1 MEVDHRKGESL
12 LKLDRTS
19 MLYGTLLLT
28 GTGIAGQF
36 LGFVYRILLS
46 RLIGAEIMG
55 LYQLI
60 MPVYSVLLSLTAVGL
75 TAAVSN
81 LSAGYFAR
89 GQRGAVR
96 QVLRR
101 CLLCFLALFTV
112 LALLTALLYDPI
124 SVYLLGD
131 ARTQT
136 GLLLLLPCILLTGVE
151 NLHKHFFYGTGAVRP
166 PAVVELCEQVIR
178 AAAVL
183 GLLVLFLPQNPE
195 RTVALIV
202 VGMII
207 CELFSSVTL
216 MLLARRRLEG
226 EALREPGASRRMNRQ
241 ILAIALP
248 VGLTSLLGNL
258 MGSANAVLIPQR
270 LVAAGAEVS
279 RAMEE
284 FGVLC
289 GMTMP
294 MLCLP
299 TAFIGALGLVLMPK
313 LAQGTALGNGALV
326 RRRIDRSLLATSMLM
341 FPALALLV
349 VLGPTLGRLLFQEEM
364 VGRHL
369 LPLSVGVLLSCWQ
382 AVLGCALNGLGRQQ
396 GAARSSILAGAV
408 QLVCTYVLLGLPG
421 VGIGG
426 YPVGVV
432 LSSALG
438 ALLNWLQVRRA
449 AGLRLKPFEWVVAP
463 GLAALLMGLTCNLL
477 FHVML
482 DMGVGEVTAMG
493 GCTAFGIVLY
503 LAALQAQGMGPN
515 RLFWLGR
522 NQRK

>member
-1 MEVDHRKGESL
+1 
-12 LKLDRTS
+12 

-81 LSAGYFAR
+81 LSAGYYAR
-89 GQRGAVR
+89 GQRGAAA

-101 CLLCFLALFTV
+101 CLLCFLGLFGV
-112 LALLTALLYDPI
+112 LAVITALLYDPI

-131 ARTQT
+131 ARTQM

-151 NLHKHFFYGTGAVRP
+151 NLHKHFFYGTGAIRP
-166 PAVVELCEQVIR
+166 PAAVELCEQVIR

-183 GLLVLFLPQNPE
+183 GLLILFLPQNPE

-202 VGMII
+202 VGMIV
-207 CELFSSVTL
+207 CELFSSLTL
-216 MLLARRRLEG
+216 MLLARRRLAG
-226 EALREPGASRRMNRQ
+226 EKLGEPGASRRMNRQ

-248 VGLTSLLGNL
+248 VGFTSLLGNL

-313 LAQGTALGNGALV
+313 LAQGAALGNQSLI
-326 RRRIDRSLLATSMLM
+326 RRRIDRSMLAASVLM
-341 FPALALLV
+341 FPAMALLV
-349 VLGPTLGRLLFQEEM
+349 VLGPTLGALLFREEG
-364 VGRHL
+364 VGRYL

-382 AVLGCALNGLGRQQ
+382 AVLGCALNGLGRQKA
-396 GAARSSILAGAV
+396 AARSSILSGGV

-432 LSSALG
+432 ASSALG

-449 AGLRLKPFEWVVAP
+449 TGLKLRIFDWAVAP
-463 GLAALLMGLTCNLL
+463 GLAALLAGLAGNLL
-477 FHVML
+477 FHVLL
-482 DMGVGEVTAMG
+482 DSGVGEWTAVG
-493 GCTAFGIVLY
+493 ACAFFGVVLY
-503 LAALQAQGMGPN
+503 LAALQAQGVRLSGITGRSWPSGKGPAD
-515 RLFWLGR
+515 
-522 NQRK
+522 RKR

>member
-1 MEVDHRKGESL
+1 
-12 LKLDRTS
+12 

-81 LSAGYFAR
+81 LSAGYYAR
-89 GQRGAVR
+89 GQRGAAA

-101 CLLCFLALFTV
+101 CLLCFLGLFGV
-112 LALLTALLYDPI
+112 LATVTALLYDPI

-131 ARTQT
+131 ARTQM

-151 NLHKHFFYGTGAVRP
+151 NLHKHFFYGTGAIRP
-166 PAVVELCEQVIR
+166 PAAVELCEQVIR

-195 RTVALIV
+195 RTVAVIV
-202 VGMII
+202 VGMIV
-207 CELFSSVTL
+207 CELFSSITL
-216 MLLARRRLEG
+216 MLLARRRLAG
-226 EALREPGASRRMNRQ
+226 EKLGEPGASRRMNRQ

-248 VGLTSLLGNL
+248 VGFTSLLGNL
-258 MGSANAVLIPQR
+258 MGSANTVLIPQR

-313 LAQGTALGNGALV
+313 LAQGAALGNTPLI
-326 RRRIDRSLLATSMLM
+326 RRRIDRSMLATSVLM
-341 FPALALLV
+341 FPAMALLV
-349 VLGPTLGRLLFQEEM
+349 VVGPTLGQLLFRVEG
-364 VGRHL
+364 VGRYL

-382 AVLGCALNGLGRQQ
+382 AVLGCALNGLGRQKA
-396 GAARSSILAGAV
+396 AARSSILSGGL
-408 QLVCTYVLLGLPG
+408 QLGCTYLLLGLPG

-426 YPVGVV
+426 YWVGVV
-432 LSSALG
+432 ASSALG
-438 ALLNWLQVRRA
+438 AFLNWFQVRRVT
-449 AGLRLKPFEWVVAP
+449 GLKLRLFDWGVAP
-463 GLAALLMGLTCNLL
+463 GLAALLTGLTGNLL
-477 FHVML
+477 FRVLL
-482 DMGVGEVTAMG
+482 DSGVGEWTAVG
-493 GCTAFGIVLY
+493 ACTLFGVVLY
-503 LAALQAQGMGPN
+503 LAALQAQGVRLH
-515 RLFWLGR
+515 RLFRLR
-522 NQRK
+522 

>member
-349 VLGPTLGRLLFQEEM
+349 VLGPTLGRLLFQEET

-382 AVLGCALNGLGRQQ
+382 AVLGCALNGL
-396 GAARSSILAGAV
+396 GAV

-449 AGLRLKPFEWVVAP
+449 AGLRLKPFEWAVAP

-477 FHVML
+477 FHIML
-482 DMGVGEVTAMG
+482 DMGVGEVAAMG
-493 GCTAFGIVLY
+493 GCAAFGIVLY

-515 RLFWLGR
+515 RLFRPGR
-522 NQRK
+522 DQRK

>member
-1 MEVDHRKGESL
+1 MEEDQGKGEGL

-19 MLYGTLLLT
+19 MRYGTLLLT
-28 GTGIAGQF
+28 VTGIAGQI
-36 LGFVYRILLS
+36 LGFGYRILLS
-46 RLIGAEIMG
+46 RLIGAENMG

-60 MPVYSVLLSLTAVGL
+60 MPVYSVLMSLTAVGL

-81 LSAGYFAR
+81 LSAACCAR
-89 GQRGAVR
+89 GEWGAAGR
-96 QVLRR
+96 VLRR
-101 CLLCFLALFTV
+101 CLLCFVLLFVPLA
-112 LALLTALLYDPI
+112 ALTALLYDPI

-131 ARTQT
+131 ARTQA
-136 GLLLLLPCILLTGVE
+136 GLLLLLPCILLTGIE
-151 NLHKHFFYGTGAVRP
+151 NLHKHFFYGIGAVRP

-178 AAAVL
+178 MAAVL
-183 GLLVLFLPQNPE
+183 GLLIIFLPRDPE
-195 RTVALIV
+195 RTVALVV
-202 VGMII
+202 VGMVI
-207 CELFSSVTL
+207 CELFSAVTL
-216 MLLARRRLEG
+216 AVLARRCLAGAGTAWPE
-226 EALREPGASRRMNRQ
+226 EPGASSRMNRQ

-299 TAFIGALGLVLMPK
+299 TALIGALGLVLGPR
-313 LAQGTALGNGALV
+313 LAQSEALGLRAQV
-326 RRRIDRSLLATSMLM
+326 RGQIERSIQVTSVLM
-341 FPALALLV
+341 FPAMALMV
-349 VLGPTLGRLLFQEEM
+349 VVGPVLGRLLFQEAE

-382 AVLGCALNGLGRQQ
+382 SVLGCALNGLGRQRA
-396 GAARSSILAGAV
+396 AARSAILAGAV
-408 QLVCTYVLLGLPG
+408 QLGCTWLLLGMPG

-432 LSSALG
+432 LSSAVGVLF
-438 ALLNWLQVRRA
+438 NWRQARIA
-449 AGLRLKPFEWVVAP
+449 AGLRLNLFEWCAAP
-463 GLAALLMGLTCNLL
+463 GLAALLMGLTCRLL
-477 FHVML
+477 FRVLL
-482 DMGVGEVTAMG
+482 DSGVGELAAVGWCTLFG
-493 GCTAFGIVLY
+493 GVLY
-503 LAALQAQGMGPN
+503 LAALQAQGI
-515 RLFWLGR
+515 RLFHKDR
-522 NQRK
+522 

>member
-1 MEVDHRKGESL
+1 
-12 LKLDRTS
+12 

-81 LSAGYFAR
+81 LSAGYYAR
-89 GQRGAVR
+89 GQRGAAA

-101 CLLCFLALFTV
+101 CLLCFLGLFGV
-112 LALLTALLYDPI
+112 LATVTALLYDPI

-131 ARTQT
+131 ARTQM

-151 NLHKHFFYGTGAVRP
+151 NLHKHFFYGTGAIRP
-166 PAVVELCEQVIR
+166 PAAVELCEQVIR

-195 RTVALIV
+195 RTVAIIV
-202 VGMII
+202 VGMIV
-207 CELFSSVTL
+207 CELFSSITL
-216 MLLARRRLEG
+216 MLLARRRLAG
-226 EALREPGASRRMNRQ
+226 EKLGEPGASRRMNRQ

-248 VGLTSLLGNL
+248 VGFTSLLGNL

-313 LAQGTALGNGALV
+313 LAQGAALGNTPLI
-326 RRRIDRSLLATSMLM
+326 RRRIDRSMLATSVLM
-341 FPALALLV
+341 FPAMALLV
-349 VLGPTLGRLLFQEEM
+349 VVGPTLGQLLFRVEG
-364 VGRHL
+364 VGRYL

-382 AVLGCALNGLGRQQ
+382 AVLGCALNGLGRQKA
-396 GAARSSILAGAV
+396 AARSSILSGGL
-408 QLVCTYVLLGLPG
+408 QLGCTYLLLGLPG

-426 YPVGVV
+426 YWVGVV
-432 LSSALG
+432 ASSALG
-438 ALLNWLQVRRA
+438 AFLNWFQVRRVT
-449 AGLRLKPFEWVVAP
+449 GLKLRLFDWGVAP
-463 GLAALLMGLTCNLL
+463 GLAALLTGLTGNLL
-477 FHVML
+477 FQVLL
-482 DMGVGEVTAMG
+482 DSGVGEWTAVG
-493 GCTAFGIVLY
+493 ACTLFGVVLY
-503 LAALQAQGMGPN
+503 LAALQTQGVRLH
-515 RLFWLGR
+515 RLFRLR
-522 NQRK
+522 

>member
-1 MEVDHRKGESL
+1 M
-12 LKLDRTS
+12 KLDRTS

-81 LSAGYFAR
+81 LSAGYAAR
-89 GQRGAVR
+89 GLPGAAG

-101 CLLCFLALFTV
+101 CLLCFLGLFGV
-112 LALLTALLYDPI
+112 LAAVTALLYDPI

-131 ARTQT
+131 ARTQM

-151 NLHKHFFYGTGAVRP
+151 NLHKHFFYGTGAIRP
-166 PAVVELCEQVIR
+166 PAAVELCEQVIR
-178 AAAVL
+178 MGAVL

-202 VGMII
+202 TGMIV
-207 CELFSSVTL
+207 CELFSSMTL
-216 MLLARRRLEG
+216 MALARRRLAG
-226 EALREPGASRRMNRQ
+226 ERLTEPGAVRRLNRQ
-241 ILAIALP
+241 IAAIALP
-248 VGLTSLLGNL
+248 VGFTSLLGNL

-313 LAQGTALGNGALV
+313 LAQGRAMGNQTLI
-326 RRRIDRSLLATSMLM
+326 RRRIDRSMLATSVLM
-341 FPALALLV
+341 FPAMALLV
-349 VLGPTLGRLLFQEEM
+349 VLGPSLGRLLFREEG
-364 VGRHL
+364 VGRQL
-369 LPLSVGVLLSCWQ
+369 LPLAAGVLLSCWQ
-382 AVLGCALNGLGRQQ
+382 AVLGCALNGLGRQKA
-396 GAARSSILAGAV
+396 AARSSILSGGL
-408 QLVCTYVLLGLPG
+408 QLGCTYVLLGLPG

-426 YPVGVV
+426 YWVGVV
-432 LSSALG
+432 ASSALG
-438 ALLNWLQVRRA
+438 ALLNWRQVARA
-449 AGLRLKPFEWVVAP
+449 TGLRPRLFSWGVAP
-463 GLAALLMGLTCNLL
+463 GLGALLTGLTCNLL
-477 FHVML
+477 FQVLL
-482 DMGVGEVTAMG
+482 DSGVGELTAIG
-493 GCTAFGIVLY
+493 GCALFGIVLY
-503 LAALQAQGMGPN
+503 LAALQAQGIRLT
-515 RLFWLGR
+515 RLFRLG
-522 NQRK
+522 

>member
-1 MEVDHRKGESL
+1 MEEDQGKGEGL
-12 LKLDRTS
+12 LKLDRMS
-19 MLYGTLLLT
+19 MRGGTLLLT
-28 GTGIAGQF
+28 VTGIAGQI
-36 LGFVYRILLS
+36 LGFGYRILLS
-46 RLIGAEIMG
+46 RLIGAETMG

-60 MPVYSVLLSLTAVGL
+60 MPVYSVLMSLTAVGL

-81 LSAGYFAR
+81 LSAACCAR
-89 GQRGAVR
+89 GEWGAAGR
-96 QVLRR
+96 VLRR
-101 CLLCFLALFTV
+101 CLLCFALLFVPLA
-112 LALLTALLYDPI
+112 ALTALLYDPI

-151 NLHKHFFYGTGAVRP
+151 NLHKHFFYGVGAVRP

-183 GLLVLFLPQNPE
+183 GLLVLFLPRDPE
-195 RTVALIV
+195 RAVALVV
-202 VGMII
+202 VGMVI
-207 CELFSSVTL
+207 CELFSAVTL
-216 MLLARRRLEG
+216 AALARRRLAGAAWRE
-226 EALREPGASRRMNRQ
+226 EPGDSRRMNRQ

-248 VGLTSLLGNL
+248 VGVTSLLGNL

-299 TAFIGALGLVLMPK
+299 TALIGALGLMLGPR
-313 LAQGTALGNGALV
+313 LAQSEALGLRAQV
-326 RRRIDRSLLATSMLM
+326 RGQIERSLQVTSALM
-341 FPALALLV
+341 FPAMALMV
-349 VLGPTLGRLLFQEEM
+349 VVGPTLGGLLFGEAE

-369 LPLSVGVLLSCWQ
+369 LPLSAGVLLSCWQ
-382 AVLGCALNGLGRQQ
+382 SVLGCALNGLGRQRA
-396 GAARSSILAGAV
+396 AARSAILAGAV
-408 QLVCTYVLLGLPG
+408 QLGCTWLLLGIPG

-432 LSSALG
+432 LSSAVG
-438 ALLNWLQVRRA
+438 VLLNWRQARAA
-449 AGLRLKPFEWVVAP
+449 AGLRLRLFEWGAAP
-463 GLAALLMGLTCNLL
+463 GLAALLMGLTCRLL
-477 FHVML
+477 FRVLL
-482 DMGVGEVTAMG
+482 DSGAGEAAAVGWCALFG
-493 GCTAFGIVLY
+493 GVLY
-503 LAALQAQGMGPN
+503 LAALQAQGV
-515 RLFWLGR
+515 RLLR
-522 NQRK
+522 PAE

>member
-1 MEVDHRKGESL
+1 M
-12 LKLDRTS
+12 KLDRTS

-46 RLIGAEIMG
+46 RLIGAEVMG

-81 LSAGYFAR
+81 LSAGYYAR
-89 GQRGAVR
+89 GERGAAR

-101 CLLCFLALFTV
+101 CLLGFLALFGV
-112 LALLTALLYDPI
+112 LAAVTALLYDPI

-131 ARTQT
+131 ARTQM

-151 NLHKHFFYGTGAVRP
+151 NLHKHFFYGTGAIRP
-166 PAVVELCEQVIR
+166 PAAVELCEQVIR
-178 AAAVL
+178 AGAVL
-183 GLLVLFLPQNPE
+183 GLLILFLPQNPE

-202 VGMII
+202 LGMIV
-207 CELFSSVTL
+207 CELFSSMTL
-216 MLLARRRLEG
+216 MLLARRRLAG
-226 EALREPGASRRMNRQ
+226 EKLREPGASRRMNRQ

-248 VGLTSLLGNL
+248 VGFTSLLGNL

-313 LAQGTALGNGALV
+313 LAQGAALGNSPLI
-326 RRRIDRSLLATSMLM
+326 RRRIDRSMLATSVLM
-341 FPALALLV
+341 FPAMALLV
-349 VLGPTLGRLLFQEEM
+349 VLGPTLGQLLFQEEG
-364 VGRHL
+364 VGQHL

-382 AVLGCALNGLGRQQ
+382 AVLGCALNGLGKQRA
-396 GAARSSILAGAV
+396 AARSSILSGAL
-408 QLVCTYVLLGLPG
+408 QLGCTYVLLGIPG
-421 VGIGG
+421 VGVGG
-426 YPVGVV
+426 YSVGVV
-432 LSSALG
+432 ASSALG
-438 ALLNWLQVRRA
+438 ALLNWRQVRRT
-449 AGLRLKPFEWVVAP
+449 AGLKPHLFDWVVAP

-477 FHVML
+477 FQVL
-482 DMGVGEVTAMG
+482 LSSGVGQLTAIG
-493 GCTAFGIVLY
+493 SCALFGAVLY
-503 LAALQAQGMGPN
+503 LAALQAQGVGLR
-515 RLFWLGR
+515 RLFRLR
-522 NQRK
+522 